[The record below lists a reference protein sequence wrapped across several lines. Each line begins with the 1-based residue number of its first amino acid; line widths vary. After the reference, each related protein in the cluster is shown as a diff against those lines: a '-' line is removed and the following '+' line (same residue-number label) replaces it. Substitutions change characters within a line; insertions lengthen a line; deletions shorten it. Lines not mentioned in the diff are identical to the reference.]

1 MLPIMIDIVLGVGA
15 VFAVA
20 VLAGLWAGRRPA
32 ADEPAA
38 GPGAAVE
45 QECER
50 LRDEVWELKA
60 AAAAGERAEAAS
72 EAKSRFLAAVSHEI
86 RTPLNGILGMT
97 DLLSSMPLE
106 AEAQSYLAA
115 IRSSGVALTS
125 LIDEILDFSRIE
137 AGKVEL
143 ESAPFEL
150 APLVEGVIELL
161 APRAQGKGIEIAAAI
176 APDVPARVVGDAARL
191 RQILINLAG
200 NAVKFTDAGGVGLR
214 VESDAAG
221 DIVFRVADTGPG
233 IPEERRARIFE
244 EFERGD
250 GSATSLH
257 GGAGLGLSISRALAE
272 RMGGALSLEMS
283 DAGGSVFA
291 LSLPLKT
298 DGAKAATPLSL
309 EGRRALIVASSR
321 FEAPYLGERLAAVG
335 AAVERAE
342 GEDAAMLSLAQ
353 KSAPEVVIV
362 DCALGEQVARRIAEA
377 ARAAHAGRT
386 LVLVS
391 PFERRTIGQNVL
403 GAFDGWLVK
412 PVRHASL
419 LARLS
424 DGIGATAATHAGL
437 AAPAQTLR
445 GLRVL
450 IAEDNDINAL
460 IAQRCLERAGAM
472 AERVADGLA
481 AVAEVEEAAQGRR
494 TPFDAI
500 LLDIRMPRLDGLAAA
515 RRIRTVQAT
524 LAVAATPL
532 VALTANA
539 ASEDRKAALD
549 AGFAD
554 FFVKPFE
561 AQALVDCIARLC
573 GDQAPGAV
581 LAVRAE
587 PSH

>member
-1 MLPIMIDIVLGVGA
+1 
-15 VFAVA
+15 
-20 VLAGLWAGRRPA
+20 
-32 ADEPAA
+32 
-38 GPGAAVE
+38 
-45 QECER
+45 
-50 LRDEVWELKA
+50 
-60 AAAAGERAEAAS
+60 
-72 EAKSRFLAAVSHEI
+72 
-86 RTPLNGILGMT
+86 
-97 DLLSSMPLE
+97 MPLD

-137 AGKVEL
+137 AGKMEL
-143 ESAPFEL
+143 ETAPFEL

-214 VESDAAG
+214 VESHEDG
-221 DIVFRVADTGPG
+221 NFVFRVADTGPG
-233 IPEERRARIFE
+233 VPEERRARIFE

-250 GSATSLH
+250 GSATSAH
-257 GGAGLGLSISRALAE
+257 GGTGLGLAISRALAE
-272 RMGGALSLEMS
+272 RMGGALTLEKS
-283 DAGGSVFA
+283 DDAGSVFA

-298 DGAKAATPLSL
+298 DGARAATPLSL

-362 DCALGEQVARRIAEA
+362 DCALGEQAARRIAEA

-419 LARLS
+419 LARIS
-424 DGIGATAATHAGL
+424 DGLGVAPPSDAGA
-437 AAPAQTLR
+437 AAPAQSLR

-450 IAEDNDINAL
+450 VAEDNDINAL

-481 AVAEVEEAAQGRR
+481 AVAEVEDAANGRR

-515 RRIRTVQAT
+515 RRIRTIQAT
-524 LAVAATPL
+524 LGVAATPL

-539 ASEDRKAALD
+539 AHEDRKAALD
-549 AGFAD
+549 AGFTD

-561 AQALVDCIARLC
+561 AQALVDSVARLV
-573 GDQAPGAV
+573 AV
-581 LAVRAE
+581 RASNAGLAIRAE

>member
-1 MLPIMIDIVLGVGA
+1 M
-15 VFAVA
+15 
-20 VLAGLWAGRRPA
+20 
-32 ADEPAA
+32 
-38 GPGAAVE
+38 
-45 QECER
+45 
-50 LRDEVWELKA
+50 
-60 AAAAGERAEAAS
+60 
-72 EAKSRFLAAVSHEI
+72 
-86 RTPLNGILGMT
+86 
-97 DLLSSMPLE
+97 
-106 AEAQSYLAA
+106 
-115 IRSSGVALTS
+115 
-125 LIDEILDFSRIE
+125 
-137 AGKVEL
+137 
-143 ESAPFEL
+143 
-150 APLVEGVIELL
+150 
-161 APRAQGKGIEIAAAI
+161 
-176 APDVPARVVGDAARL
+176 
-191 RQILINLAG
+191 
-200 NAVKFTDAGGVGLR
+200 
-214 VESDAAG
+214 
-221 DIVFRVADTGPG
+221 
-233 IPEERRARIFE
+233 
-244 EFERGD
+244 
-250 GSATSLH
+250 
-257 GGAGLGLSISRALAE
+257 
-272 RMGGALSLEMS
+272 
-283 DAGGSVFA
+283 FA

-437 AAPAQTLR
+437 AAPAQSLR

>member
-20 VLAGLWAGRRPA
+20 VLAGLWAGRRLA

-221 DIVFRVADTGPG
+221 DLVFRVADTGPG

-244 EFERGD
+244 EFERGG